1 MPLFKSSAESENL
14 AGPLQCFN
22 CIVELRKARLVRLLK
37 CAKSHFVELPSRGFQ
52 VQIRSKWDYT
62 YTTIYWLPGKA
73 GNGGIEGN
81 NAEES
86 EEAFET
92 VGTLKE
98 AKRAKKPTNLQG
110 QPNCRT
116 RTANHAS
123 RQLFSHYCTR
133 FWRIHQRSNKWR
145 PSKGRENISWGKE
158 RKQKLTQFQPGC
170 QRRLHTTL
178 APPRD
183 CTNLTFVFFIYLSFF
198 LLLLEIFFYR
208 VYKSRWL
215 FHLFCSASLTSCAC
229 EGLD

>member
-62 YTTIYWLPGKA
+62 HTTIYWLPSKA

-86 EEAFET
+86 EETFET

-123 RQLFSHYCTR
+123 RQLFSRYCTR
-133 FWRIHQRSNKWR
+133 FWRIHQRSKKWR

-178 APPRD
+178 APPTLSYRPSSFAIVPTSLLFSLSIFIFS
-183 CTNLTFVFFIYLSFF
+183 CCCLKSSSTVSINLAGFFIFF
-198 LLLLEIFFYR
+198 AL
-208 VYKSRWL
+208 
-215 FHLFCSASLTSCAC
+215 HP
-229 EGLD
+229 